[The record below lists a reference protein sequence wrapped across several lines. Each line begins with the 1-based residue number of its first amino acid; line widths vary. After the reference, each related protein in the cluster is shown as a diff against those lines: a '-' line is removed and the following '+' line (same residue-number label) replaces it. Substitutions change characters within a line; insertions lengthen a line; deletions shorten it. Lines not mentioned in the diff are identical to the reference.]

1 MKLKQ
6 IAEILGGTI
15 EGNPEQEVS
24 HIAEIE
30 HAGVGE
36 ITFISNPVYAKYYET
51 TKASAIIVAKNFE
64 AKDIRTDI
72 TLIRVEDPYMCF
84 VNLLE
89 LFSKDAVT
97 EEISISALSSVGK
110 NSTLG
115 ENISIGDFTTIGKDC
130 TVGMNTRI
138 CSNVSVGN
146 GVSIG
151 ENSYI
156 GSNVVI
162 YRKCKIGNNVIIHSG
177 TVIGSDGFGFAKN
190 KDGSY
195 KKIPQ
200 TGIVLIDD
208 DVEIGSNC
216 CIDRATIGETHICR
230 GVKMDNQIQIAHNV
244 VIGED
249 SIIISQ
255 VGIAG
260 STKIGKRCI
269 IAGQAGIVG
278 HLTICDDVVI
288 GAAVG
293 VTKSITKPGVYAG
306 YRFKPIKENLKEEA
320 YIKEIPFI
328 KEKLKIIEKS
338 LNKDK

>member
-1 MKLKQ
+1 MKVSH

-15 EGNPEQEVS
+15 EGNPELEVS
-24 HIAEIE
+24 RIAEIE
-30 HAGVGE
+30 HAGIGE
-36 ITFISNPVYAKYYET
+36 ITFISNPVYAKFYET
-51 TKASAIIVAKNFE
+51 TNAAAILVAKNFE
-64 AKDIRTDI
+64 AKDVRKDV
-72 TLIRVEDPYMCF
+72 TLIKVEDPYMCF

-89 LFSKDAVT
+89 LLTKDADE
-97 EEISISALSSVGK
+97 EEISISGLSSVGK
-110 NSTLG
+110 NTSLG
-115 ENISIGDFTTIGKDC
+115 ENISIGDFSTIGNDC
-130 TVGMNTRI
+130 VIGKNTRI
-138 CSNVSVGN
+138 CSNVSIGK
-146 GVSIG
+146 GVIIG
-151 ENSYI
+151 EDSYI

-162 YRKCKIGNNVIIHSG
+162 YRKCKLGNNVIIHSG
-177 TVIGSDGFGFAKN
+177 TVIGSDGFGFAKG
-190 KDGSY
+190 KDGRY

-200 TGIVLIDD
+200 TGIVQIDN

-216 CIDRATIGETHICR
+216 CIDRATIGVTHICR

-249 SIIISQ
+249 TIIVSQ

-260 STKIGKRCI
+260 STKIGNRCI

-293 VTKSITKPGVYAG
+293 VSKSISKPGVYTG
-306 YRFKPIKENLKEEA
+306 YRCKPMKENLKEEA
-320 YIKEIPFI
+320 YIKDIPFI
-328 KEKLKIIEKS
+328 KEKLKNIEKS